1 MLAKK
6 QQSAKRSARAADD
19 EGVGIRDASLRKRRP
34 REMRRT
40 REGSSEKLNERQ
52 SSTGRKENDWR
63 DEAMPSTSQV
73 PPRKFDLMTASGL
86 SDEAREAVN
95 TAFDAM
101 SDWRTETAEN
111 NERHL
116 TKVIDKMAA
125 AARAL
130 GWPEEIVDATR
141 AQMQNIA
148 NMQTQMMDRM
158 MDTWEEQIKAPNP
171 MTGGVSAM
179 LSRLNSM
186 SSFGPTAAQRT
197 LGSSIDLMNP
207 FKFWANVAE
216 QWQKASADAMSLWAE
231 SRKAGDAGPKW
242 PMT

>member
-1 MLAKK
+1 
-6 QQSAKRSARAADD
+6 
-19 EGVGIRDASLRKRRP
+19 
-34 REMRRT
+34 
-40 REGSSEKLNERQ
+40 
-52 SSTGRKENDWR
+52 
-63 DEAMPSTSQV
+63 MPSTSQV

-141 AQMQNIA
+141 VQMQNIA
-148 NMQTQMMDRM
+148 KMQTQMMDRT

-186 SSFGPTAAQRT
+186 YP
-197 LGSSIDLMNP
+197 
-207 FKFWANVAE
+207 
-216 QWQKASADAMSLWAE
+216 ASGLPPLSVHSVRE
-231 SRKAGDAGPKW
+231 S
-242 PMT
+242 T